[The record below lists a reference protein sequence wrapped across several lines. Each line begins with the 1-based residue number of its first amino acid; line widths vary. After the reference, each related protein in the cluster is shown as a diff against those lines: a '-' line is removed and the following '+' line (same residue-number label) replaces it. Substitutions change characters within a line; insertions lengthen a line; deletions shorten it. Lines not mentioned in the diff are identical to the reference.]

1 MATSEASFG
10 GLLDG
15 LDASTLSTLARND
28 IRSIDDL
35 QALSADDIKELGLSV
50 GHRNRLRRRI
60 AASYTATSGHAAA
73 AAGAAVAADLS
84 TDGEHVT
91 SCGPSCLRFAL
102 DEQPQ
107 ACAAAGLHGS
117 NRTTA
122 AEAAALASPALMD
135 VAPFRVAT
143 WREPTRHAR
152 VPTGV
157 AVATAL
163 YQARNTSRFTSGPP
177 SDVAPCAALAQMRAL
192 RGMGGLE
199 GVDYVVVHAGLLNWQ
214 LRLLARHGAK
224 LFAGTLPPEAA
235 PYPSEYERAM
245 MLKVDVLALTS
256 YTRVL
261 FLDVD
266 MYPRRNVAALFTTE
280 YAEDFVSYAETSAP
294 YGANLFLVRPSHAA
308 HAAARAASDTRAFSV
323 GRGWNGS
330 GLLTWPSL
338 RGSAPCDMPYAT
350 RLRGGGACAVW
361 PYWHARCTRLH
372 VTNWNYVSAS
382 ADNGILWWL
391 FNLSSLTGPPCLLY
405 TSPSPRD

>member
-35 QALSADDIKELGLSV
+35 QALSAEDIKELGLSV

-84 TDGEHVT
+84 RDGEHVT
-91 SCGPSCLRFAL
+91 SCGPSCVRFEL

-122 AEAAALASPALMD
+122 AEAAALANPALMD

-152 VPTGV
+152 IPSGV

-163 YQARNTSRFTSGPP
+163 YQVSSCGSRTFY
-177 SDVAPCAALAQMRAL
+177 A
-192 RGMGGLE
+192 
-199 GVDYVVVHAGLLNWQ
+199 
-214 LRLLARHGAK
+214 
-224 LFAGTLPPEAA
+224 LPPKAGFNWRE
-235 PYPSEYERAM
+235 P
-245 MLKVDVLALTS
+245 
-256 YTRVL
+256 
-261 FLDVD
+261 
-266 MYPRRNVAALFTTE
+266 
-280 YAEDFVSYAETSAP
+280 
-294 YGANLFLVRPSHAA
+294 
-308 HAAARAASDTRAFSV
+308 ARE
-323 GRGWNGS
+323 
-330 GLLTWPSL
+330 
-338 RGSAPCDMPYAT
+338 
-350 RLRGGGACAVW
+350 
-361 PYWHARCTRLH
+361 
-372 VTNWNYVSAS
+372 
-382 ADNGILWWL
+382 
-391 FNLSSLTGPPCLLY
+391 
-405 TSPSPRD
+405 